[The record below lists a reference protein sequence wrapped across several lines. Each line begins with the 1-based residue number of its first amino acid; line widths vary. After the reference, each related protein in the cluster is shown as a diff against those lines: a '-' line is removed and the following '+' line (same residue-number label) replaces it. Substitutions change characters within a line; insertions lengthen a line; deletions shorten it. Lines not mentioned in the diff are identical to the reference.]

1 MDSLPH
7 VTSVKIRIG
16 AVNLHSF
23 VPDDRLHTELGFP
36 VKFYKGRFSP
46 GINQAIGV
54 NAKSFHETKRA
65 RDCAIGHDPHRHV
78 NAFRHER
85 YEIPEIVV
93 GSLRLRKAA
102 VGLLLSGVDQVGKL
116 DRVLYEKYRNVVA
129 DDVPVTFLGVKLHG
143 EAAHVSREIGRS
155 FVARYGREPDERWC
169 LLSWPLKQ
177 VGARKLSQRL
187 VIFEIAVFAEAS
199 SMNNAF
205 WNAFMIE
212 VKNLF
217 PKVGVFHRGR
227 PARPNSER
235 ILVVGNRRS
244 LLSGQR
250 RDVISR
256 DLVKF
261 TAGSVARFLVIQFR
275 GLGLAID

>member
-1 MDSLPH
+1 M
-7 VTSVKIRIG
+7 
-16 AVNLHSF
+16 
-23 VPDDRLHTELGFP
+23 
-36 VKFYKGRFSP
+36 
-46 GINQAIGV
+46 
-54 NAKSFHETKRA
+54 
-65 RDCAIGHDPHRHV
+65 
-78 NAFRHER
+78 
-85 YEIPEIVV
+85 
-93 GSLRLRKAA
+93 
-102 VGLLLSGVDQVGKL
+102 LSGMSDMKSQKLSWAVCACGKP
-116 DRVLYEKYRNVVA
+116 R
-129 DDVPVTFLGVKLHG
+129 LGSCLAAWIKSGNLIASCMKNTGMLLPTMSQLPSLVVKLHG

-155 FVARYGREPDERWC
+155 FVAGYGREPDERWC

-177 VGARKLSQRL
+177 VGARKLDQRL
-187 VIFEIAVFAEAS
+187 VVLEITVCAEAS

-205 WNAFMIE
+205 RNAFMIE